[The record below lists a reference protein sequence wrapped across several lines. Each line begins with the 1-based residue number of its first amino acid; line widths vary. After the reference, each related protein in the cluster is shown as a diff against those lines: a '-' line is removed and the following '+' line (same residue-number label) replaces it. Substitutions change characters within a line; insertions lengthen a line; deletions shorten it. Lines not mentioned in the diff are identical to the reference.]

1 VPDEENQVLKRWM
14 IGLALVVV
22 IGGLATWFYLAGRQG
37 EAPVAGPIS
46 PAKEPAPLPAAPAT
60 LHPLPAAAAPANPLP
75 ELNDSDVAFGSA
87 LAALVGAGAVEHYLL
102 PDNLI
107 RRIVV
112 TVDNLP
118 RQKVAMD
125 KRAAGPVPGHFEV
138 SGDELH
144 ATMAPANAV
153 RYQPLV
159 ASLRNL
165 DMHAVGQVYFRFYP
179 LFQRAYE
186 DLGYPTGYFNDR
198 LVAVID
204 DLLAAPQTTGAIA
217 LVRPNVMY
225 QFADPA
231 LESRSA
237 GQKILLRM
245 GAENAATVKAKLLE
259 LRSVVTGATPKQP

>member
-1 VPDEENQVLKRWM
+1 VPDEESQVSKRWI
-14 IGLALVVV
+14 IGLAVVV
-22 IGGLATWFYLAGRQG
+22 AIGGLATWFYLAGRRG

-46 PAKEPAPLPAAPAT
+46 PATQPPPPPAAPAT

-75 ELNDSDVAFGSA
+75 ALNDSDVAFGSA
-87 LAALVGAGAVEHYLL
+87 LAGLTGAAAVERYLA

-138 SGDELH
+138 SGDELQ
-144 ATMAPANAV
+144 ATVAPSNAA

-159 ASLRNL
+159 AIVRKL
-165 DMHAVGQVYFRFYP
+165 DMHAVGEVYFRFYP
-179 LFQRAYE
+179 LFQSAYE

-198 LVAVID
+198 LVAAID
-204 DLLAAPQTTGAIA
+204 DLLAAPQPPDAIA

-225 QFADPA
+225 
-231 LESRSA
+231 SA
-237 GQKILLRM
+237 AIKSKLR
-245 GAENAATVKAKLLE
+245 E
-259 LRSVVTGATPKQP
+259 LRAVVTGAGSKQP